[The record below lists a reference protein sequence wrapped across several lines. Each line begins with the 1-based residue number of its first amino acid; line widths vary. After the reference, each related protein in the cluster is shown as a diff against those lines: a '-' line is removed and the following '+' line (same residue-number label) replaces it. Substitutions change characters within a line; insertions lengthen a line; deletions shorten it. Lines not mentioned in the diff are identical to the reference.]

1 MQGLLSRVGARP
13 AATAP
18 GGSPVDSEGWPGREA
33 APGIAS
39 LREAPS
45 RAEET
50 RTHPLSP
57 ARRRQLAPET
67 VAEMHLALLDEI
79 DAAFLA
85 GAEVPCTGENS
96 EAWTSDNMALLEA
109 AAEMCWDCPLMLQC
123 RDFGEQTRA
132 EVGVWGGYIPLVVRR
147 EARRAEV
154 EARQARQAG
163 NLVRNIPEIVDWKS
177 HKSPSE
183 QGFYLNRTAKLRNG
197 YPMSTTGNC
206 LCQCGETTSK
216 KANYKPGHDARH
228 FATVAREI
236 AANPRRRAS
245 LLGTLPSPALRA
257 KAERAAERLTKTP
270 KEAAA

>member
-18 GGSPVDSEGWPGREA
+18 GGSPLDSGGWPGRET
-33 APGIAS
+33 APGVAN
-39 LREAPS
+39 LREVPS
-45 RAEET
+45 QADEIH
-50 RTHPLSP
+50 THPLSP
-57 ARRRQLAPET
+57 SRRRQLAPEV
-67 VAEMHLALLDEI
+67 VAEMHLALLDEV

-163 NLVRNIPEIVDWKS
+163 NLVRDIPEIVDWKS
-177 HKSPSE
+177 RKSHSE
-183 QGFYLNRTAKLRNG
+183 QGFYANRTAEPRNG
-197 YPMSTTGNC
+197 YPMSTTGKC
-206 LCQCGETTSK
+206 LCQCGEATSK

-228 FATVAREI
+228 FAAVAREI

-257 KAERAAERLTKTP
+257 KAERAAERLIKTP